1 MGDVGSRLTREMDGG
16 GGSVENLAFK
26 GGYLKEGRKERR
38 MGSRD
43 LIVFLNGVFF
53 IN

>member
-1 MGDVGSRLTREMDGG
+1 MGDVGSRLTREMDW

-26 GGYLKEGRKERR
+26 GGGYLKEGRKERR